1 MMMSRLLSLCV
12 MIHGERRERT
22 SMIAMLI
29 MVVSELVAPRG
40 KSLVGGPV

>member
-1 MMMSRLLSLCV
+1 MSLSLLLCV
-12 MIHGERRERT
+12 MIHGERRER
-22 SMIAMLI
+22 SSIAMLI